1 MTDKNNLWI
10 YRSDVLN
17 PSRVARVKLKTVLKY
32 LNRKVERRYTYH
44 ANKNEKTT
52 RGCFYK

>member
-17 PSRVARVKLKTVLKY
+17 PSKIARVKLKTVILY
-32 LNRKVERRYTYH
+32 LNRKVARRYTYH
-44 ANKNEKTT
+44 ANKTT
-52 RGCFYK
+52 AKGCFSK

>member
-32 LNRKVERRYTYH
+32 LNRKVERRYKYH

>member
-10 YRSDVLN
+10 YRSDILN
-17 PSRVARVKLKTVLKY
+17 PSKVARVKLKTVLKY
-32 LNRKVERRYTYH
+32 LNRKVERRYKYH
-44 ANKNEKTT
+44 AYKNEKTT

>member
-17 PSRVARVKLKTVLKY
+17 PSRVARVKLKTVIRY
-32 LNRKVERRYTYH
+32 LNRKVARRYTYH
-44 ANKNEKTT
+44 ANKNDRTG
-52 RGCFYK
+52 RGCFFK

>member
-17 PSRVARVKLKTVLKY
+17 PSKVARVKLKTVIRY
-32 LNRKVERRYTYH
+32 LNRKVARRYIYH
-44 ANKNEKTT
+44 ANKTT
-52 RGCFYK
+52 TKGCFSK